1 MWQKIIPKI
10 PMSDKEVTK
19 NFFINRLG
27 FSKVGDWSD
36 YLMVS
41 KDEIE
46 IHFFLFKDL
55 NLKENYGMVYTRT
68 DEIEKI
74 YQDFLDSGI
83 KIHPNGKLENKVWNQ
98 REFSILD
105 PDSNLLTFGQ
115 SLI

>member
-10 PMSDKEVTK
+10 PMRDKEVTK

-27 FSKVGDWSD
+27 FSKVGDRSD

-55 NLKENYGMVYTRT
+55 NLKENYGMVYRRT
-68 DEIEKI
+68 SDIEEI
-74 YQDFLDSGI
+74 YQSFLDNGI
-83 KIHPNGKLENKVWNQ
+83 KIHPNGKLENKIWKQ
-98 REFSILD
+98 IEFLSLD
-105 PDSNLLTFGQ
+105 PDNNLLTFGQ
-115 SLI
+115 A